1 MANITL
7 EANYRTQMTKG
18 RTHELRRQGWVTGSV
33 FGHGAEPVS
42 VEVDLRQ
49 LVERVKDSPSGL
61 KSLIDLK
68 INGAPKPSDGVVIIK
83 GFTKNPISRKT
94 IDVQF
99 QRVFMKEI
107 MNIGVPIE
115 LVGDSIGASKAGIIE
130 QHLSELQ
137 ISCLPGRI
145 PPRIEVDITGLDVG
159 RHISVSDLDLGPDI
173 SILSDPDAV
182 VVACVALR
190 IQVVEK
196 AVAAEEPQTLE

>member
-1 MANITL
+1 MANLAL
-7 EANYRTQMTKG
+7 EANYRTSISKG
-18 RTHELRRQGWVTGSV
+18 RTHELRRRGWVTGSV

-99 QRVFMKEI
+99 QRVFMKEV

-115 LVGDSIGASKAGIIE
+115 LIGDSLGASKAGIVE

-137 ISCLPGRI
+137 ISCLPGNI
-145 PPRIEVDITGLDVG
+145 PPRIEVDVTDLDIG
-159 RHISVSDLDLGPDI
+159 RHISVSDLDLGSDI
-173 SILSDPDAV
+173 EILSDPDAV
-182 VVACVALR
+182 IVACVALR
-190 IQVVEK
+190 
-196 AVAAEEPQTLE
+196 AVIAKPTEESQPTE

>member
-1 MANITL
+1 MANLAL
-7 EANYRTQMTKG
+7 EANYRTKITKG

-83 GFTKNPISRKT
+83 GFTKDPISRKT

-137 ISCLPGRI
+137 ISCLPGLI

-159 RHISVSDLDLGPDI
+159 RHISVSDLDLGSDI
-173 SILSDPDAV
+173 DIVTDPDAV

-190 IQVVEK
+190 IPIVK
-196 AVAAEEPQTLE
+196 PAAEEPEATE

>member
-1 MANITL
+1 
-7 EANYRTQMTKG
+7 MT
-18 RTHELRRQGWVTGSV
+18 TSGSE
-33 FGHGAEPVS
+33 G
-42 VEVDLRQ
+42 
-49 LVERVKDSPSGL
+49 SPSGL